1 MAPDPAHSSVQFSV
15 KHMGIATVRGS
26 FTEFEGTVTVG
37 ETLAETSSR
46 GSVKVASVTT
56 GEQRRDEHLRS
67 ADFFDVEQFP
77 TIDWVV
83 SRVEPVDEDTSR
95 VFGEL
100 TMHGVTRELVLQAV
114 FQGSDTDPWGNQRV
128 GLEAVGA
135 LKRSDFDI
143 RFEQALGSGNKL
155 VGDKIGILLDISA
168 VRQAWTARRG
178 YSSAAAARSHRPH

>member
-1 MAPDPAHSSVQFSV
+1 MSTRTASYIPPGTWAADPTHSSVQFSV
-15 KHMGIATVRGS
+15 KHMGIATVRGT

-56 GEQRRDEHLRS
+56 GEERRDKHLRS

-100 TMHGVTRELVLQAV
+100 TMHGVTRELVLEAV
-114 FQGSDTDPWGNQRV
+114 FQGIDTDPWGNERV

-143 RFEQALGSGNKL
+143 RFDQALGSGNKL
-155 VGDKIGILLDISA
+155 VGDKVGIMLDISA
-168 VRQAWTARRG
+168 VRQA
-178 YSSAAAARSHRPH
+178 